1 MDRKSTWDM
10 INIKREI
17 FFAIGKARYFVCT
30 SILWELKRGPPVRSK
45 VNGMTNGMEDHGQI
59 DSLRKMNTFIVFH
72 SFLNAFSHIN
82 FDTSH
87 SF

>member
-45 VNGMTNGMEDHGQI
+45 VNGMTNGMEDHG
-59 DSLRKMNTFIVFH
+59 
-72 SFLNAFSHIN
+72 
-82 FDTSH
+82 
-87 SF
+87 